1 MTLVSERPVL
11 NLRYT
16 LIYAQCFCITV
27 KVKYYKLNCPDEG
40 LSACERQPC
49 EEKVSA
55 HCVPSTVLPTTWYD
69 LDALSH
75 YPKRELQFSL
85 ERLKCCVSLWL
96 L

>member
-1 MTLVSERPVL
+1 MTLVRERPVL

-16 LIYAQCFCITV
+16 LIYAQYFCITV

-40 LSACERQPC
+40 LSC

-55 HCVPSTVLPTTWYD
+55 HCVPSTVLPSIWYD

-85 ERLKCCVSLWL
+85 ERLKCFVSLWL